1 MLVVQQSRLKDFF
14 MKDTTFIK
22 AQQKIYELDIDSN
35 AQSLILLLTVISIQN
50 GNGDEEF
57 NLTVK
62 EIMRFLSIKDK
73 YRIINAR
80 NVLVD
85 KGMINY
91 TKGKKGVKSTY
102 RVNWNKIINNI

>member
-1 MLVVQQSRLKDFF
+1 

-22 AQQKIYELDIDSN
+22 AQQNIYELDIDSN

-80 NVLVD
+80 KVLVD
-85 KGMINY
+85 KGMIEY

-102 RVNWNKIINNI
+102 RVNWNNIINNI